1 MQEFLSLLLLIQIPV
16 LPWSCFVHR
25 NWAILVESQGGY
37 PTNFCRGFQTP
48 LHTVEKTIEIHE
60 NHLAHINSHSY
71 VTFTSPYR
79 WLGTKKGKKTGGQH
93 ETGMPFQGMGP
104 VPSRIRVQLNQCD
117 SMNFIALGICPSQ
130 PWHVDV
136 PRSRRSPAGD
146 TAKVHLFLTFPWSP
160 ELPEVTKMS
169 TFQMTE
175 SRGVVLLKSPHSDSH
190 WLGLTTHWLY
200 RELPPS
206 INSIPSPASRK
217 SRNPWVEKRDHRLPS
232 QRATARLARRLS
244 KYHIDGEGRVGS
256 PSQFGNVVET
266 CQDYVEDIFCHI
278 PSWWKPQVS
287 CSASEKR

>member
-1 MQEFLSLLLLIQIPV
+1 MQEFLLLLIQIPV

-79 WLGTKKGKKTGGQH
+79 WLGTQKGKKNGWATRNRDALSKGWD
-93 ETGMPFQGMGP
+93 
-104 VPSRIRVQLNQCD
+104 VPSRIRCNWTNRLDEIHRSWDLPVAATARWRAKKSSISCRRYCKSSSFLNFP
-117 SMNFIALGICPSQ
+117 MK
-130 PWHVDV
+130 PWTA
-136 PRSRRSPAGD
+136 RR
-146 TAKVHLFLTFPWSP
+146 L
-160 ELPEVTKMS
+160 KMS

-175 SRGVVLLKSPHSDSH
+175 SRDVVLLKSPHSDSR

-206 INSIPSPASRK
+206 VNSIPSPASRK

-232 QRATARLARRLS
+232 QRATARLARHLS
-244 KYHIDGEGRVGS
+244 KYHIDGEGKVGS
-256 PSQFGNVVET
+256 PSQFSNVVET

-287 CSASEKR
+287 CSGSGKR